1 MCRTLLLTFNILRAA
16 GDLVLHVEEEEGD
29 LDLTEISQ
37 LPDTGDRSQRTSRSV
52 FVNLFLGGLTM
63 TLDEENEND
72 IKLDSLQSEKT
83 EVPIIKY
90 FTFVNI
96 SKF

>member
-1 MCRTLLLTFNILRAA
+1 MCRTLLLTLNILRAA
-16 GDLVLHVEEEEGD
+16 GDLVLHVEEEGG
-29 LDLTEISQ
+29 DLTEIFQ
-37 LPDTGDRSQRTSRSV
+37 LPETGDRSQRTSRSV

-83 EVPIIKY
+83 EVSIIKH

>member
-16 GDLVLHVEEEEGD
+16 GELTLHVEEEGD
-29 LDLTEISQ
+29 PTEISQ
-37 LPDTGDRSQRTSRSV
+37 LPETGDRSQRTSRSV
-52 FVNLFLGGLTM
+52 FVNLFLGGLTL
-63 TLDEENEND
+63 TQDEENKND

-83 EVPIIKY
+83 EVPIIKH